1 MARINTYRDLDVWQR
16 SMRITLT
23 CYRLTTSFPRHEAY
37 GVTSQLRRAC
47 VSIAANLAEGHNR
60 RSRRAYLNHVHVAL
74 GSQAEVETLVELS
87 RSLEYLPA
95 SDADALLLE
104 VARVGRMLH
113 VLARSLDAGLDHQR
127 PAPNAQRRTPA

>member
-1 MARINTYRDLDVWQR
+1 MARINAYRDLEVWQR
-16 SMRITLT
+16 SMQVTLT
-23 CYRLTTSFPRHEAY
+23 CYRVTASFPRSEVY

-47 VSIAANLAEGHNR
+47 VSIAANLAKGHNR

-87 RSLEYLPA
+87 RSLAYL
-95 SDADALLLE
+95 SCSEADALLLE
-104 VARVGRMLH
+104 IARVGRMLH
-113 VLARSLDAGLDHQR
+113 ALARSLDSGLDPQR